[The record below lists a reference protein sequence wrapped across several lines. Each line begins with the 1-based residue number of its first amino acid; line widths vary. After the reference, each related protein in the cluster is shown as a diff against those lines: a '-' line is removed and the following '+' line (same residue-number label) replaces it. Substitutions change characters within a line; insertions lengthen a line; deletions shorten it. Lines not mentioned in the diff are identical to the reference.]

1 MACAT
6 LKRSWEFDP
15 VHSPGR
21 PNKRPRC
28 TPMCVSPTSS
38 SPPPAK
44 KSIFDAPKMTPDE
57 MAASIRHEIERLK
70 RKGHRNIDHGA
81 SMSMSP
87 TPSEGSNSDSEGM
100 PMSPEY
106 SQNDGSL
113 NLINNIKKDTLF
125 TYKQVH
131 QICSRIVRER
141 EDQLRQEYDEILNSK
156 LSEQYDT
163 FLKFSRDQ
171 IQRHF
176 SPDNTPSFE
185 ISMS

>member
-44 KSIFDAPKMTPDE
+44 KSNFDVPKMTPDE
-57 MAASIRHEIERLK
+57 MAANIRFEIERLK
-70 RKGHRNIDHGA
+70 RRGHVNTQ
-81 SMSMSP
+81 MSMSP
-87 TPSEGSNSDSEGM
+87 SHSSEGSNSDSEGM
-100 PMSPEY
+100 PMSPEP
-106 SQNDGSL
+106 QNEQRALDEKPR
-113 NLINNIKKDTLF
+113 KKALF
-125 TYKQVH
+125 TYKQV
-131 QICSRIVRER
+131 QRICARVVKER

-156 LSEQYDT
+156 LNEQYET
-163 FLKFSRDQ
+163 FLRFSRDQ

-176 SPDNTPSFE
+176 SPESTPSYL
-185 ISMS
+185 S